1 MERTLSTAA
10 AAWLET
16 HRPAAAAETHAIL
29 AEHDVA
35 AKEKP
40 LSVVRFTS
48 SSGNHP
54 KIREYEL
61 ELRTE
66 YLPDDDSPAGTA
78 ADAHAALVDLFAAE
92 FQSLRHDLAQE
103 ALLLRKLVP
112 GATTD
117 EPLDE
122 RARVLVHTWSAIIQ
136 SAL

>member
-1 MERTLSTAA
+1 MERTLSTLTAE
-10 AAWLET
+10 WLET
-16 HRPAAAAETHAIL
+16 NRPAAAPAGHAIL
-29 AEHDVA
+29 AEHGVD

-40 LSVVRFTS
+40 LSVVRFTGS
-48 SSGNHP
+48 TGTHP

-66 YLPDDDSPAGTA
+66 YLPDADSPAGTA
-78 ADAHAALVDLFAAE
+78 ADAHAALVDVIATGFT
-92 FQSLRHDLAQE
+92 SLRQHLA
-103 ALLLRKLVP
+103 ADSLLLRKLVP

-122 RARVLVHTWSAIIQ
+122 RGRVMVHTWAAIVQ